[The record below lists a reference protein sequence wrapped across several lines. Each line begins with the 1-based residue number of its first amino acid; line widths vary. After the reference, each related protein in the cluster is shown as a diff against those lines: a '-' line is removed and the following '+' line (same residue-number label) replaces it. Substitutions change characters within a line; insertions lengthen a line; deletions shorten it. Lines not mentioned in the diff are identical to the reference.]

1 VAIVGQPPGTVAG
14 RLKITEQGE
23 VLSAKY
29 SLPEIAEREI
39 ELVAGAALE
48 TTLNGVSQPP
58 AERLDLYRSVAES
71 IARESSTVYRALVY
85 EEDGFTDFFHLA
97 TPVEDISSLQLGSRP
112 AKRKQSRSI
121 EDFRAIPWVFAWTQA
136 RIVLPAWYGLG
147 SALRSAREEH
157 GVELLRE
164 MAREWPFFAGLVSNA
179 AMACAKADLGIA
191 RRYAALCDDADL
203 RERVWSAIETEL
215 ELTTAELVHVSGG
228 RRLLD
233 RDPVLQRSIDRRNP
247 YVDPLSFVQMELM
260 RRARGGEGGADLE
273 RATWLTI
280 NGIAGAL
287 RNTG

>member
-1 VAIVGQPPGTVAG
+1 
-14 RLKITEQGE
+14 
-23 VLSAKY
+23 
-29 SLPEIAEREI
+29 
-39 ELVAGAALE
+39 
-48 TTLNGVSQPP
+48 
-58 AERLDLYRSVAES
+58 VAES
-71 IARESSTVYRALVY
+71 IARESSAVYRALVY

-121 EDFRAIPWVFAWTQA
+121 EDFRAIPWVFSWTQA

-147 SALRSAREEH
+147 SALRRARDDH

-164 MAREWPFFAGLVSNA
+164 MAGEWPFFAGLVSNA

-191 RRYAALCDDADL
+191 RRYAGLCDDEEL
-203 RERVWSAIETEL
+203 RERVWSAIEAEL
-215 ELTTAELVHVSGG
+215 ELTIAELVHISGG

-260 RRARGGEGGADLE
+260 RRARGGEGGLDLE